1 MSNQNGKEAR
11 KIIIKR
17 FDVVEGAHHGGA
29 WKIAYADFVTAM
41 MAFFLVMWL
50 INATTEEQR
59 KGIANFFNPMAVWKD
74 MPPPVDNVLPAAPE
88 PVSLETK
95 AVALKPGKDQ
105 YGKPVQGGASGAQ
118 TARDQSASSTHT
130 AQIVVLHDNQ
140 IQPGEPPVTSSPQNA
155 DQKAEQAARMAAAQ
169 KIQALISNAPEL
181 AGVRSQV
188 SVSAGDDGLHIQ
200 IADSDHQ
207 PMFALGKS
215 TPDAHAVQLIKAIV
229 PYLEKLHGKLSIAGY
244 TDATPYRP
252 GQMSNWSLSSARAVA
267 VRDLVVQNGFPDGRL
282 KSVSGYADRNL
293 FDPTQPLNPRNRRIV
308 LVLSPDISQ

>member
-17 FDVVEGAHHGGA
+17 FDVVEGGHHGGA

-59 KGIANFFNPMAVWKD
+59 KGIANFFNPMAVRKD
-74 MPPPVDNVLPAAPE
+74 MPPPMDNVLPAAPE

-95 AVALKPGKDQ
+95 PVAVKPGKDQ
-105 YGKPVQGGASGAQ
+105 AGKLPQGPTAQ
-118 TARDQSASSTHT
+118 QKTDPATAPSVHT

-140 IQPGEPPVTSSPQNA
+140 IQPGEPPVAPASA
-155 DQKAEQAARMAAAQ
+155 KATQEARIAAAK
-169 KIQALISNAPEL
+169 KIQALVSNMPEL
-181 AGVRSQV
+181 ADIRSQV
-188 SVSAGDDGLHIQ
+188 SVTVGDDGLHIE
-200 IADSDHQ
+200 IADSDHL
-207 PMFALGKS
+207 PMFAMGQS
-215 TPDAHAVQLIKAIV
+215 APDSHAVKLIKAIV
-229 PYLEKLHGKLSIAGY
+229 PYLEKLPGKLSIAGY

-252 GQMSNWSLSSARAVA
+252 GQLSNWSLSSARAVA
-267 VRDLVVQNGFPDGRL
+267 VRDLVVQSGFPDGRL

-293 FDPTQPLNPRNRRIV
+293 FDPAQPLSPRNRRIV

>member
-17 FDVVEGAHHGGA
+17 FDVVEGGHHGGA

-74 MPPPVDNVLPAAPE
+74 MPPPMQNVLPAAPE

-95 AVALKPGKDQ
+95 PIALKPGKDQ
-105 YGKPVQGGASGAQ
+105 YGKPSQGASTQQKTDPAK
-118 TARDQSASSTHT
+118 APSVHT

-140 IQPGEPPVTSSPQNA
+140 IQPGEPPVAPASA
-155 DQKAEQAARMAAAQ
+155 KAEQEARVAAAK
-169 KIQALISNAPEL
+169 KIQTLVSNMPEL
-181 AGVRSQV
+181 ADIRSQV
-188 SVSAGDDGLHIQ
+188 SVTVGDDGLHIQ
-200 IADSDHQ
+200 IADSDHL
-207 PMFALGKS
+207 PMFAMGQS
-215 TPDAHAVQLIKAIV
+215 SPDPHAVKLLKAIV
-229 PYLEKLHGKLSIAGY
+229 PYLEKLPGKLSIAGY
-244 TDATPYRP
+244 TDAAPYRP
-252 GQMSNWSLSSARAVA
+252 GQLSNWSLSSARAVA
-267 VRDLVVQNGFPDGRL
+267 VRDLVVQSGFPDGRL

-293 FDPTQPLNPRNRRIV
+293 FDPAQPLSPRNRRIV

>member
-17 FDVVEGAHHGGA
+17 FDVVEGGHHGGA

-105 YGKPVQGGASGAQ
+105 YGKPSQGA
-118 TARDQSASSTHT
+118 ARSQQAKDQSPSSVHT
-130 AQIVVLHDNQ
+130 AQIVVLHDSQ
-140 IQPGEPPVTSSPQNA
+140 IQPGEPPVTPA
-155 DQKAEQAARMAAAQ
+155 TEKAEQEARAAAAQ
-169 KIQALISNAPEL
+169 KIQALISNTPEL
-181 AGVRSQV
+181 ADVHSQV
-188 SVSAGDDGLHIQ
+188 SVTVGDDGLHVQ
-200 IADSDHQ
+200 IADSEHQ
-207 PMFALGKS
+207 PMFAMGQS
-215 TPDAHAVQLIKAIV
+215 SPNPHAIQLIRAVV

-244 TDATPYRP
+244 TDAAPYRP
-252 GQMSNWSLSSARAVA
+252 GQLSNWSLSSARAVA
-267 VRDLVVQNGFPDGRL
+267 VRDLVVQSGFPDGRL

-293 FDPTQPLNPRNRRIV
+293 FDPTQPLDPRNRRIV

>member
-17 FDVVEGAHHGGA
+17 FDVVEGGHHGGA

-74 MPPPVDNVLPAAPE
+74 VPPPVENVLPAAPE

-95 AVALKPGKDQ
+95 PVALKPGKDQ
-105 YGKPVQGGASGAQ
+105 YGKVSQEAGGSQQGKGQ
-118 TARDQSASSTHT
+118 TAPGVHT
-130 AQIVVLHDNQ
+130 AQIVVLHDSQ
-140 IQPGEPPVTSSPQNA
+140 IQPGEPPVTPSV
-155 DQKAEQAARMAAAQ
+155 QKAEQEARAAAAQ
-169 KIQALISNAPEL
+169 KIQALISNTPEL
-181 AGVRSQV
+181 ADVRSQV
-188 SVSAGDDGLHIQ
+188 SVTVGDDGLHVQ

-207 PMFALGKS
+207 PMFAMGQS
-215 TPDAHAVQLIKAIV
+215 SPNPHAVQLIKAIV

-244 TDATPYRP
+244 TDAAPYRP
-252 GQMSNWSLSSARAVA
+252 GQLSNWSLSSARAVA
-267 VRDLVVQNGFPDGRL
+267 VRDLVVQSGFPDRRL
-282 KSVSGYADRNL
+282 RSVSGYADRNL